1 MKIEKHYG
9 VRELAAALDISS
21 DAARE
26 LLLRRQLTYR
36 KIGGRLKV
44 SESDLEAYMNRIR
57 VAARDENAI
66 APGSLSKK

>member
-1 MKIEKHYG
+1 MMKIEKMLG
-9 VRELAAALDISS
+9 IRQLAATLDISS

-26 LLLRRQLTYR
+26 LLLPRRIAYR

-57 VAARDENAI
+57 VAARDENAV
-66 APGSLSKK
+66 AP